1 MLIHALDGRLVSFEI
16 WYQATRSVAGAGAF
30 AICGTV
36 LPWFMT
42 IAIYQT
48 SSRLTVAF
56 AKDNAML
63 GSKMLAAV
71 NPVVDAPVNA
81 LLFSWFFVTLFG
93 CLSLGSDIGMFGP
106 S

>member
-1 MLIHALDGRLVSFEI
+1 
-16 WYQATRSVAGAGAF
+16 
-30 AICGTV
+30 
-36 LPWFMT
+36 
-42 IAIYQT
+42 
-48 SSRLTVAF
+48 
-56 AKDNAML
+56 ML